1 MATLTCPYCGHAIE
15 SEDPTHALEVCPH
28 CGGELLVAYRY
39 RLVRTR
45 GEVAGGILY
54 EALDAGFDNKVAVL
68 FVANPDD
75 AEASA
80 RFVAGHQLFAN
91 LRTRGLVTI
100 HDVARSSHR
109 RPYVV
114 MDWLAGGTLD
124 HVVQKRGP
132 LDPDAVWA
140 MTSDLLIGLERA
152 HRALPALV
160 HGHIYPGK
168 IGFRGQGQAVLF
180 GFEWARL
187 VSEQDSNLADSFQ
200 VREHA
205 GEQERASSLDLR
217 ELTRAIVYAATGR
230 WLERGPSMREQVAAL
245 MPGPLAPFLDRL
257 CCAGT
262 PDGYHST
269 SVARDEFELLRAGG
283 NARRRVGQ
291 LRPVGHAML
300 DADDDDDDD
309 AAAPAHAEH
318 DDDAHDDDAHD
329 DEVHDDE
336 LHEVVKRS
344 PPPPP
349 GRSSFP
355 SKAAASRDAEHGAL
369 LEQIRQR
376 QAQLAAES
384 STSTSASASAAKPN
398 GGRIAMLLVFGTM
411 GMCTFGAI
419 VANTSENSTPPPP
432 QIRAEPYDWSA
443 PAQPQVVPS
452 PIEPAVEA
460 ELAQPGLAQLQWVG
474 GVAAGGVG
482 PLGKGATCRLAVF
495 PRPEEPELRCYWTLD
510 CLANDASASWVRY
523 YGNEGSGMTRCEFD
537 EQGHVITASDLDDD
551 DGDALFVF
559 DQRSEPP
566 RVLFGDRF
574 AVPPSVMLID
584 VGQPVELS
592 DGPSA
597 TPLERHGSALELD
610 AKQFAAATRAI
621 HKLATKLGVEPQLA
635 SLADAVAAELPD
647 ELDAVTASETV
658 ALLDYAACSPPEG
671 LVVKVEVEVAGAT
684 GKPTRVD
691 LGELE
696 AGSLRRCLQRTISA
710 AELGRFNAASAT
722 LSLELEW

>member
-1 MATLTCPYCGHAIE
+1 MALTCPYCGHAIE
-15 SEDPTHALEVCPH
+15 SEDPTHAIELCPH
-28 CGGELLVAYRY
+28 CGGELLMAYRY
-39 RLVRTR
+39 RLVRAR
-45 GEVAGGILY
+45 GEVAGGVLY

-68 FVANPDD
+68 FVAKPDD
-75 AEASA
+75 REASQ

-114 MDWLAGGTLD
+114 MDWLTGGTLD
-124 HVVQKRGP
+124 RVVQKRGP

-187 VSEQDSNLADSFQ
+187 VTEQDSQLADSFQ

-217 ELTRAIVYAATGR
+217 ELSRSIVYAATGR
-230 WLERGPSMREQVAAL
+230 WLERGPGLREQVAAL

-262 PDGYHST
+262 PEGYHST

-283 NARRRVGQ
+283 NARRRVGAA
-291 LRPVGHAML
+291 RPMQHAML
-300 DADDDDDDD
+300 DDDDDD
-309 AAAPAHAEH
+309 AAPSAHAGHDEHDDEHDEH
-318 DDDAHDDDAHD
+318 DDD
-329 DEVHDDE
+329 E
-336 LHEVVKRS
+336 HEAVTSS
-344 PPPPP
+344 PPPEP
-349 GRSSFP
+349 GRPSFP
-355 SKAAASRDAEHGAL
+355 SKAAASRDAEHAAL
-369 LEQIRQR
+369 LEQIRRR

-384 STSTSASASAAKPN
+384 SASASASASAKPK
-398 GGRIAMLLVFGTM
+398 GGRIALLLVFGTM

-419 VANTSENSTPPPP
+419 VANTTEPSTPQH

-443 PAQPQVVPS
+443 PAQPATVPQ
-452 PIEPAVEA
+452 PIEPAIEP
-460 ELAQPGLAQLQWVG
+460 ELAQPSLAQLQWVG
-474 GVAAGGVG
+474 GVEAGGVG
-482 PLGKGATCRLAVF
+482 PLGKGATCRLALF
-495 PRPEEPELRCYWTLD
+495 PRPEEAELRCYWTLD
-510 CLANDASASWVRY
+510 CVADGASAGWVRY

-584 VGQPVELS
+584 VGQPVELA
-592 DGPSA
+592 DAPSP

-610 AKQFAAATRAI
+610 AKQFAAATRVVQ
-621 HKLATKLGVEPQLA
+621 KLASKLGVEPQLV

-647 ELDAVTASETV
+647 ELDAVTASETI
-658 ALLDYAACSPPEG
+658 ALLDYEACSPPEG

-710 AELGRFNAASAT
+710 ASLGRFNTPSAT
-722 LSLELEW
+722 LSLELAW

>member
-15 SEDPTHALEVCPH
+15 SEDPTHALELCPQ

-68 FVANPDD
+68 FVEKPDD
-75 AEASA
+75 RDANA
-80 RFVAGHQLFAN
+80 RFIAGHQLFAN

-100 HDVARSSHR
+100 HDVARSGHR

-124 HVVQKRGP
+124 RVVPKRGP
-132 LDPDAVWA
+132 LDAGAVWA
-140 MTSDLLIGLERA
+140 MTSDLLVGLERA

-187 VSEQDSNLADSFQ
+187 VSEQDSNLADSFA
-200 VREHA
+200 VREHE

-217 ELTRAIVYAATGR
+217 ELTRSIVYAATGR
-230 WLERGPSMREQVAAL
+230 WLERGPGMREQVAAL

-262 PDGYHST
+262 PEGYHST

-283 NARRRVGQ
+283 NARRRVAPPRPIGQ
-291 LRPVGHAML
+291 AML
-300 DADDDDDDD
+300 DDDDDDE
-309 AAAPAHAEH
+309 APSAHAGHDDEHDEH
-318 DDDAHDDDAHD
+318 DDDEHDDAHD
-329 DEVHDDE
+329 DE
-336 LHEVVKRS
+336 HEAVTSS

-355 SKAAASRDAEHGAL
+355 SKAAASRDVEHSAL

-384 STSTSASASAAKPN
+384 STSASASASAKPK
-398 GGRIAMLLVFGTM
+398 GGRIALLLVFGTM

-419 VANTSENSTPPPP
+419 VANTSENSTPPPQH

-443 PAQPQVVPS
+443 PAQPPVVPS
-452 PIEPAVEA
+452 PIEPPIEP
-460 ELAQPGLAQLQWVG
+460 ELAQPSLAQLQWVG
-474 GVAAGGVG
+474 GVEAGGVG
-482 PLGKGATCRLAVF
+482 PLGKGSTCRLALF
-495 PRPEEPELRCYWTLD
+495 PRPEEAELRCYWTLD
-510 CLANDASASWVRY
+510 CVADDASAGWVRY

-584 VGQPVELS
+584 VGQPVELA
-592 DGPSA
+592 DAPSP

-610 AKQFAAATRAI
+610 AKQFAAATRVLQ
-621 HKLATKLGVEPQLA
+621 KLAKKQGVEPQLA
-635 SLADAVAAELPD
+635 SFDDVVAAELPD

-696 AGSLRRCLQRTISA
+696 AGPLRRCLQRTISA
-710 AELGRFNAASAT
+710 ASLGRFNAPSAT